1 MCLAGF
7 FCCRVALERTG
18 TCDVAMCNRCM
29 FFWQEHG
36 VCRPK
41 DNNGESFGDGRKRS
55 SSRVKT
61 ACITTK
67 APMRKS
73 ADDDGVGDCDHDSPD
88 GYQRDEY
95 KCYFQDSWR
104 NWKAGQGREKQ
115 MSMKCIDCEEP
126 IMKL

>member
-1 MCLAGF
+1 
-7 FCCRVALERTG
+7 
-18 TCDVAMCNRCM
+18 M

-61 ACITTK
+61 ACTTTK